1 MYWVTPTFCVFA
13 EVPPVS
19 AFLAITEIEVTD
31 QIDIQLAAEDTV
43 DIKTC
48 SSSQLHTLL
57 FFASFYAFE
66 LALVS
71 NDDTTDAA
79 DSLTPDK
86 PQFFSDGNLG
96 AIEGN
101 PTQARLT
108 TAAHWASVSEV
119 FSLRA
124 RQQCRFIH
132 RWHPVFGKQ
141 SKHAKRSFDT
151 TGQKFSLNHSQ
162 RFYSAVPVLQTL
174 SKSYA

>member
-1 MYWVTPTFCVFA
+1 MYWVTPTFCVIA
-13 EVPPVS
+13 EVQPVS
-19 AFLAITEIEVTD
+19 AFLAITEIEVTG

-57 FFASFYAFE
+57 FFASCYAFE
-66 LALVS
+66 LTSVS
-71 NDDTTDAA
+71 KDDTTDVT
-79 DSLTPDK
+79 DSLTPDE
-86 PQFFSDGNLG
+86 PQFFSDGHLG

-108 TAAHWASVSEV
+108 TAAPREAVSEV

-124 RQQCRFIH
+124 RQQRRLIDS
-132 RWHPVFGKQ
+132 RYPVFGKQ

-151 TGQKFSLNHSQ
+151 TGQKLPLNHSQ
-162 RFYSAVPVLQTL
+162 SFYSAVPALQTL

>member
-1 MYWVTPTFCVFA
+1 VFA
-13 EVPPVS
+13 EVLPVS

-31 QIDIQLAAEDTV
+31 QIDIQLAPEDIV

-48 SSSQLHTLL
+48 SSSRLHTLL
-57 FFASFYAFE
+57 FLASCCAFE
-66 LALVS
+66 LTSVS

-79 DSLTPDK
+79 DSLTPDE
-86 PQFFSDGNLG
+86 PQFFSDGRLG

-101 PTQARLT
+101 PTQSRLT
-108 TAAHWASVSEV
+108 TAARSEAVSEV

-124 RQQCRFIH
+124 RQQRRFIH
-132 RWHPVFGKQ
+132 RCHPVFGKQ

-151 TGQKFSLNHSQ
+151 TGHKVSLSHSQ
-162 RFYSAVPVLQTL
+162 RFYSAVQVLQTL